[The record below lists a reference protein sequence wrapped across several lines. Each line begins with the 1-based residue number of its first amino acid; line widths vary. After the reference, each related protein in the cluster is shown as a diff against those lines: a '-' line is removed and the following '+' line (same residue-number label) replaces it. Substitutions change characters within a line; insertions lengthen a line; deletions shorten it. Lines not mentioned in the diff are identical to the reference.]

1 MGSTSYE
8 GERGPQG
15 LLVYVVQG
23 GTRVRQL
30 SPRLDLV
37 KHTPTGAFECG
48 FKGSGPSQLALAL
61 LADHLEDDEA
71 LELHLAFRDQVILDL
86 PRDRYWCL
94 TEGDI
99 DVALK
104 VLRGSRVREQK
115 LPLLGYNF
123 LRRGFQSLVRH

>member
-8 GERGPQG
+8 GERGPEG

-23 GTRVRQL
+23 GIRVRQL

-37 KHTPTGAFECG
+37 KHTPTGGFECG

-71 LELHLAFRDQVILDL
+71 LELHLAFRDRVILDL
-86 PRDRYWCL
+86 PRDRDWCL
-94 TEGDI
+94 TEGHI
-99 DVALK
+99 DVELKALRP
-104 VLRGSRVREQK
+104 LRAQEQK
-115 LPLLGYNF
+115 RPLLGYNF
-123 LRRGFQSLVRH
+123 LRRGFQSLARH